1 MFFKAKMKR
10 LTKISVSLF
19 IFALKNPYGNCVFPL
34 PFLFIKILNVESEQN
49 HVAVFNDVVFAF
61 GTNFP
66 QFFRLDV
73 TAEFE

>member
-1 MFFKAKMKR
+1 MG
-10 LTKISVSLF
+10 S
-19 IFALKNPYGNCVFPL
+19 ALFPL
-34 PFLFIKILNVESEQN
+34 PFLFRKILNVESEQN

-66 QFFRLDV
+66 KFFRLDV